1 MPTKS
6 VPIKLTDGKERVLRF
21 DWDALCRFEEEF
33 GYSVIEVGKRLGVGN
48 ISFLDV
54 TRAIWAGLLHM
65 EKPMSIREVRKLL
78 SLDDFF
84 HYLKAIGPAIS
95 EAIPEEKGAG
105 KNV

>member
-33 GYSVIEVGKRLGVGN
+33 GYSVIEVGKRLGMGTIN
-48 ISFLDV
+48 FLDV
-54 TRAIWAGLLHM
+54 TRAIWVGLLHE
-65 EKPMSIREVRKLL
+65 EKPMSLLEVRKLL
-78 SLDDFF
+78 SVDDFF
-84 HYLKAIGPAIS
+84 HYLKAVSPAIS
-95 EAIPEEKGAG
+95 EAIPEDKGAG